1 EAHVRG
7 VRRLGETALDEAGAA
22 LKSVK
27 KNREEAEAV
36 FNRMK
41 AYKLLADYYE
51 RKVLAATCALIYSF
65 GGPAGYLGEAA
76 TNAHK
81 PGVLHERALTFLWEE
96 VDRRSGEIKG
106 RWGGKAMTLPELIE
120 LEKKERK
127 ELPKLFQWRDR

>member
-1 EAHVRG
+1 
-7 VRRLGETALDEAGAA
+7 
-22 LKSVK
+22 
-27 KNREEAEAV
+27 

-41 AYKLLADYYE
+41 GYKLLADYYE
-51 RKVLAATCALIYSF
+51 RKVLAATRALIYSF
-65 GGPAGYLGEAA
+65 GGPAEYRAEAEQHA
-76 TNAHK
+76 DEAV
-81 PGVLHERALTFLWEE
+81 VLHERALTFLWEE